1 MDLREQLVDLGFRL
15 QPVLKLAPRRE
26 APTLSAKIR
35 GLGNPVVTLCR
46 TYGYR
51 GLRFLGHLLGR
62 KSLEVA
68 VRLLSSE
75 SIYVGHRRLL

>member
-35 GLGNPVVTLCR
+35 GLGNPVVTLRR
-46 TYGYR
+46 TYG
-51 GLRFLGHLLGR
+51 
-62 KSLEVA
+62 
-68 VRLLSSE
+68 
-75 SIYVGHRRLL
+75 

>member
-1 MDLREQLVDLGFRL
+1 MDLRKRLVDVGFRL
-15 QPVLKLAPRRE
+15 QPVLKLAPGRE

-35 GLGNPVVTLCR
+35 GLGNPVVTLRR

-51 GLRFLGHLLGR
+51 GLRFLGRLLGR
-62 KSLEVA
+62 NSLGVA

>member
-15 QPVLKLAPRRE
+15 QPVLKLAPGRE

-35 GLGNPVVTLCR
+35 GLGNPVMTLRR
-46 TYGYR
+46 THGYR
-51 GLRFLGHLLGR
+51 RLRFLGHLLGR
-62 KSLEVA
+62 KSLGVA

>member
-15 QPVLKLAPRRE
+15 QPVLKLAPGRE

-35 GLGNPVVTLCR
+35 DLVNPVVTLRR

-51 GLRFLGHLLGR
+51 GLRFLGHLPGR
-62 KSLEVA
+62 KSQGVA
-68 VRLLSSE
+68 VRLLGSA